1 MMPPHPKFNQIRQ
14 DTSLDNVS
22 RNDHDTKLEGGFKS
36 NPPKM
41 TNATIILVDMNNRN
55 S

>member
-22 RNDHDTKLEGGFKS
+22 RNDHDTLLGGVKS